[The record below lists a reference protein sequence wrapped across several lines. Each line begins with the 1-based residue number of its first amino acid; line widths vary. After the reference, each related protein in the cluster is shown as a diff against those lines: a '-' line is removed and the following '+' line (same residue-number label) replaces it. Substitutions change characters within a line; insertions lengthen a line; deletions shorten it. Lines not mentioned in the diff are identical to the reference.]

1 MNPDYLTYPWIA
13 TAAIWF
19 LGAFTS
25 KRTLLRQGGSYRWLE
40 LVAVVLSFSLLF
52 NHRRFSFG
60 PLGARFLPQFPAL
73 PWIGL
78 AIDALGCGFAIWARF
93 WIGRNWSSDI
103 TLKEDHE
110 LMRSGP
116 YGIVRHPIYSGLAM
130 AILGT
135 AVGIGEVRGLL
146 ALALAV
152 AAWRHKANQEERLMV
167 QQFGAAYESY
177 RREVKGLIPFVW

>member
-1 MNPDYLTYPWIA
+1 MIPDYLTYPWIA
-13 TAAIWF
+13 TAVIWL

-25 KRTLLRQGGSYRWLE
+25 KRTLLRQSGSYRWLE

-52 NHRRFSFG
+52 NHRFSFG
-60 PLGARFLPQFPAL
+60 LLGARFLPKFPTL
-73 PWIGL
+73 SWIGL
-78 AIDALGCGFAIWARF
+78 AIDALGCGFAICARF

-116 YGIVRHPIYSGLAM
+116 YGIVRHPIYSGLSL

-135 AVGIGEVRGLL
+135 AIAIGEVRGLV

-167 QQFGAAYESY
+167 EQFGTAYASY